1 MKLLNKIVSLVI
13 ISIIA
18 LSLVACSNTDTEEQ
32 NSEEEY
38 VAELTDK
45 EINIINENLKVFTE
59 GTAFDGATYEIELD
73 KKDLKVYVVKP
84 ITDIMTAFKTT
95 NADDTVEA
103 IKKSLVFDTAYEVI
117 LEETDLDISCMQVFV
132 YGSDEELKNNEYYTI
147 KTIM

>member
-1 MKLLNKIVSLVI
+1 MRLLKKIVSLVI

-18 LSLVACSNTDTEEQ
+18 LSLVACSNTDIEEQ
-32 NSEEEY
+32 NSEEEQ
-38 VAELTDK
+38 VVELTEKD
-45 EINIINENLKVFTE
+45 INIIEENLKVLAE

-73 KKDLKVYVVKP
+73 KKDLKVCVVKP
-84 ITDIMTAFKTT
+84 ITDIMTTFKTT